1 MIIMGSAPST
11 NWWRISSIH
20 RAISWDIMGMQRI
33 SWESLWFCLN
43 SPEDVHSKLDVW
55 TSIAMV
61 FGRSLRVETMLQLWW
76 CKGCKRKIPIVRF
89 SCGKKMED
97 IIGDVGRILLEYL
110 AIDIGISWQFS
121 QPPNRCRKVT
131 PEPKIAA
138 SWVQPV
144 YKYDE

>member
-1 MIIMGSAPST
+1 M
-11 NWWRISSIH
+11 
-20 RAISWDIMGMQRI
+20 
-33 SWESLWFCLN
+33 
-43 SPEDVHSKLDVW
+43 
-55 TSIAMV
+55 
-61 FGRSLRVETMLQLWW
+61 
-76 CKGCKRKIPIVRF
+76 VRF